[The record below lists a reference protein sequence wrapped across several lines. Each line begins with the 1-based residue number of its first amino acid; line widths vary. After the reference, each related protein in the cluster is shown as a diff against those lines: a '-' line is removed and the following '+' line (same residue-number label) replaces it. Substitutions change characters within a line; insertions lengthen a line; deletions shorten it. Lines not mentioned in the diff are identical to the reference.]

1 MRFGSLTI
9 FLKFILIGKWIFSV
23 HFWVTIYNLPM
34 QKLVLLVSSLAFCL
48 SVNAQTDT
56 TTQALGEVL
65 IQENRIQL
73 PFSKQSRNISLISKR
88 QLETTPARSLAEVL
102 SFVPGVDVRQRGVTG
117 VQSDIS
123 IRGGSFEQT
132 LMLLNGIKLS
142 DPQTG
147 HHMMNIPIPLV
158 NIDRVEVLKGP
169 ASRVFG
175 QNAYAGAINVI
186 TELSDKRYARVQ
198 GYAGDFGMKGINFA
212 GSLPIRNYKQNLAV
226 SYDDSNGHWYNSD
239 YQVSNIF
246 YEGGLDINEK
256 NEVKGMIAYTDR
268 RFGANGFYSSAF
280 PEQWESVQTTLAA
293 LSHSLTQKNFQINTR
308 GYFRRN
314 EDEYVLRRDEPEFY
328 QNFHTTD
335 VYALEV
341 NGYFQ
346 SMLGKTGFGLE
357 TRKEAIE
364 STNLGNHDRVLS
376 GIFLEQLVN
385 IGSQADL
392 RAGVYS
398 NYYSEYGWKHFPGAE
413 LGFQATTDLRLY
425 SGYGISYR
433 IPTYNDLYYV
443 GPTNIGNDQLAPEQA
458 QNLEIGAKWS
468 KSGIFAELVYFNRS
482 TDNLIEWTRPDADTP
497 WQPQNFSE
505 VKFNGIEASLNY
517 RVSPTSRTVQVKEI
531 NFSYN
536 YINADLINQPGIETR
551 YALTALK
558 NQVIGGASIRIGEKL
573 EWNTKMRYVER
584 MHQDPYFLLDMRTD
598 YNRAG
603 KLGFFAEAS
612 NITNEDYMEAG
623 TVQMPGRWFR
633 AGFMLNLE

>member
-1 MRFGSLTI
+1 M
-9 FLKFILIGKWIFSV
+9 
-23 HFWVTIYNLPM
+23 
-34 QKLVLLVSSLAFCL
+34 SSLAFCL

-56 TTQALGEVL
+56 TTQELGEVL

-73 PFSKQSRNISLISKR
+73 PFSKQSRNISLVSKR
-88 QLETTPARSLAEVL
+88 QIETTPARSLAEVL

-147 HHMMNIPIPLV
+147 HHMMNIPVPLV

-212 GSLPIRNYKQNLAV
+212 GSLPIGSYKQNLAI

-246 YEGGLDINEK
+246 YEGGANLNEK
-256 NEVKGMIAYTDR
+256 NELKGMIAYTDR
-268 RFGANGFYSSAF
+268 SFGANGFYSSSF
-280 PEQWESVQTTLAA
+280 PDQWESVQTTLAS
-293 LSHSLTQKNFQINTR
+293 LSHTLTLNNFYLNTR
-308 GYFRRN
+308 GYFRKN
-314 EDEYVLRRDEPEFY
+314 QDEYVLKRNEPSFY

-335 VYALEV
+335 VYALEA
-341 NGYFQ
+341 NGNFETK
-346 SMLGKTGFGLE
+346 LGTTGFGVE
-357 TRKEAIE
+357 TRKETIE
-364 STNLGNHDRVLS
+364 STNLGNRDRVLT
-376 GIFLEQLVN
+376 GIFLEQMVTF
-385 IGSQADL
+385 GSKVDL

-413 LGFQATTDLRLY
+413 LGFQAATDFRLY

-443 GPTNIGNDQLAPEQA
+443 GPTNIGNDQLVPEQA
-458 QNLEIGAKWS
+458 QNFEIGAKWS

-497 WQPQNFSE
+497 WQPQNFSQ

-517 RVSPTSRTVQVKEI
+517 RISPNGKTLHIKEF
-531 NFSYN
+531 NLSYN
-536 YINADLINQPGIETR
+536 YLDADLINQPGIETR

-558 NQVIGGASIRIGEKL
+558 NQLIGGILIGIGQKL
-573 EWNTKMRYVER
+573 EWNTKMRNVER
-584 MHQDPYFLLDMRTD
+584 MNQDPYFLLDMRAD
-598 YNRAG
+598 YNRTG
-603 KLGFFAEAS
+603 KIGFFVEAS
-612 NITNEDYMEAG
+612 NITDTDYVEAG

>member
-1 MRFGSLTI
+1 
-9 FLKFILIGKWIFSV
+9 
-23 HFWVTIYNLPM
+23 M

-56 TTQALGEVL
+56 TTQDLGEVL

-88 QLETTPARSLAEVL
+88 QIETTPARSLAEVL

-147 HHMMNIPIPLV
+147 HHMMNIPVPLV

-169 ASRVFG
+169 ASRIFG

-186 TELSDKRYARVQ
+186 TELSDNKYARVQ
-198 GYAGDFGMKGINFA
+198 GYAGDFGMKGLNFA
-212 GSLPIRNYKQNLAV
+212 GSLPMGNYKQNLAV

-246 YEGGLDINEK
+246 YEGGLDINER
-256 NEVKGMIAYTDR
+256 NELKGMIAYTDR
-268 RFGANGFYSSAF
+268 SFGANGFYSSAF
-280 PEQWESVQTTLAA
+280 PDQWESVQTTLAS
-293 LSHSLTQKNFQINTR
+293 LSHTLNLDNFYLNTR

-314 EDEYVLRRDEPEFY
+314 QDEYVLRRDEPEFY

-335 VYALEV
+335 VYALEA
-341 NGYFQ
+341 NGSFQ

-376 GIFLEQLVN
+376 GIFLEQLVT
-385 IGSQADL
+385 IGKKADL

-443 GPTNIGNDQLAPEQA
+443 GPTNIGNDNLVPEQA
-458 QNLEIGAKWS
+458 QNFEIGAKWS
-468 KSGIFAELVYFNRS
+468 KSGLFAELVYFNRS
-482 TDNLIEWTRPDADTP
+482 TDNLIEWTRPDANTP

-517 RVSPTSRTVQVKEI
+517 RVSPNGKTLHIKEF
-531 NFSYN
+531 NLSYN

-558 NQVIGGASIRIGEKL
+558 NQVIGGVLIGIGQKL
-573 EWNTKMRYVER
+573 EWNTKMRNVER
-584 MHQDPYFLLDMRTD
+584 MNQDPYFLLDMRVD
-598 YNRAG
+598 YNRTS
-603 KLGFFAEAS
+603 KIGFFAEAS
-612 NITNEDYMEAG
+612 NITDTDYMEAG

-633 AGFMLNLE
+633 AGFMLNFE

>member
-1 MRFGSLTI
+1 M
-9 FLKFILIGKWIFSV
+9 
-23 HFWVTIYNLPM
+23 
-34 QKLVLLVSSLAFCL
+34 SSLAFCF

-56 TTQALGEVL
+56 TTQNLGEVL

-88 QLETTPARSLAEVL
+88 QIETAPARSLAEVL
-102 SFVPGVDVRQRGVTG
+102 SFVPGVDVRQRGVSG

-147 HHMMNIPIPLV
+147 HHMMNIPVPLV

-186 TELSDKRYARVQ
+186 TELSDKSYARVQ

-212 GSLPIRNYKQNLAV
+212 GSLPVGIYKQNLAV

-256 NEVKGMIAYTDR
+256 NKLKGMLAYTDR
-268 RFGANGFYSSAF
+268 SFGANGFYSSSF
-280 PEQWESVQTTLAA
+280 PDQWESVQTTLASF
-293 LSHSLTQKNFQINTR
+293 SHTLTLDNFYLNTR

-314 EDEYVLRRDEPEFY
+314 QDEYLLKRNEPEFY

-335 VYALEV
+335 VYALET
-341 NGYFQ
+341 NGNFKTK
-346 SMLGKTGFGLE
+346 LGTTGFGAE

-364 STNLGNHDRVLS
+364 STTLGNRDRVLT
-376 GIFLEQLVN
+376 GIFLEQMVN
-385 IGSQADL
+385 FGSKVDL

-398 NYYSEYGWKHFPGAE
+398 NYYSEYGGKHFPGAE

-443 GPTNIGNDQLAPEQA
+443 GPTNIGNDQLVPEQA
-458 QNLEIGAKWS
+458 QNFEIGAKWS
-468 KSGIFAELVYFNRS
+468 KSGLFSELVYFNRS

-505 VKFNGIEASLNY
+505 VKFNGIEASLYY
-517 RVSPTSRTVQVKEI
+517 RVSPNGRIVQVKELMI
-531 NFSYN
+531 SYN

-558 NQVIGGASIRIGEKL
+558 NQLIGGVLLGIGQKL
-573 EWNTKMRYVER
+573 EWNTKIRNVER
-584 MHQDPYFLLDMRTD
+584 MNQDPYFLLDMRVD
-598 YNRAG
+598 FNRTG
-603 KLGFFAEAS
+603 KIGFFAEAS
-612 NITNEDYMEAG
+612 NITNTDYMEAG

>member
-1 MRFGSLTI
+1 MSALVFSL
-9 FLKFILIGKWIFSV
+9 G
-23 HFWVTIYNLPM
+23 
-34 QKLVLLVSSLAFCL
+34 
-48 SVNAQTDT
+48 VNAQTDT
-56 TTQALGEVL
+56 TTQDLGEVL
-65 IQENRIQL
+65 IQENRIQI
-73 PFSKQSRNISLISKR
+73 PFSKQSRNISLVSKL

-102 SFVPGVDVRQRGVTG
+102 SFVPGVDIRQRGVTG
-117 VQSDIS
+117 VQSDVS

-147 HHMMNIPIPLV
+147 HHMMNIPVPLV

-186 TELSDKRYARVQ
+186 TELSDKRYARIQ

-212 GSLPIRNYKQNLAV
+212 GSLPVGNYKQNLAI

-239 YQVSNIF
+239 YQVSNFF
-246 YEGGLDINEK
+246 YEGGADLNDNNEL
-256 NEVKGMIAYTDR
+256 KGMIAYTDR
-268 RFGANGFYSSAF
+268 SFGANGFYSSSF
-280 PEQWESVQTTLAA
+280 PDQWESVQTTLAS
-293 LSHSLTQKNFQINTR
+293 LSHTLTLNNFYLNTR

-314 EDEYVLRRDEPEFY
+314 QDEYVLKRNEPSFY

-335 VYALEV
+335 VYALEA
-341 NGYFQ
+341 NGKFDTK
-346 SMLGKTGFGLE
+346 LGTTGFGVE

-364 STNLGNHDRVLS
+364 STNLGNRDRVLT
-376 GIFLEQLVN
+376 GIFLEQMVN
-385 IGSQADL
+385 FGSKVDL

-443 GPTNIGNDQLAPEQA
+443 GPTNIGNDQLVPEQA
-458 QNLEIGAKWS
+458 QNFEIGAKWS

-482 TDNLIEWTRPDADTP
+482 TDNLIEWTRPNADTP

-517 RVSPTSRTVQVKEI
+517 RFSPNGRTIQIKEF
-531 NFSYN
+531 NLSYN

-558 NQVIGGASIRIGEKL
+558 NQLIGGVLIRVGQKL
-573 EWNTKMRYVER
+573 EWNTKMRNVER
-584 MHQDPYFLLDMRTD
+584 MNQDPYFLLGMRAD
-598 YNRAG
+598 YNRTG
-603 KLGFFAEAS
+603 KIGFFAEAS
-612 NITNEDYMEAG
+612 NITGTDYVEAG

-633 AGFMLNLE
+633 AGFMLNFE

>member
-1 MRFGSLTI
+1 M
-9 FLKFILIGKWIFSV
+9 K
-23 HFWVTIYNLPM
+23 
-34 QKLVLLVSSLAFCL
+34 KLVLLVSALAICASLY
-48 SVNAQTDT
+48 AQTDT
-56 TTQALGEVL
+56 TTQDLGEVL

-73 PFSKQSRNISLISKR
+73 PFSKQNRNISLISKL
-88 QLETTPARSLAEVL
+88 QIETTPARSLAEIL
-102 SFVPGVDVRQRGVTG
+102 SFVPGVDIRQRGVTG
-117 VQSDIS
+117 VQSDVS

-147 HHMMNIPIPLV
+147 HHMMNIPVPLV

-186 TELSDKRYARVQ
+186 TELSDKRYARIQ

-212 GSLPIRNYKQNLAV
+212 GSLPVGNYKQNLAI

-246 YEGGLDINEK
+246 YEGGVDLNEK
-256 NEVKGMIAYTDR
+256 NALKGMIAYTDR
-268 RFGANGFYSSAF
+268 SFGANGFYSSAF
-280 PEQWESVQTTLAA
+280 PDQWESVQTTLTS
-293 LSHSLTQKNFQINTR
+293 LSHTLTLENFHLNTR

-314 EDEYVLRRDEPEFY
+314 ADEYVLKKNEPEFY
-328 QNFHTTD
+328 KNNHTTD
-335 VYALEV
+335 VFALEA
-341 NGYFQ
+341 NGNFE
-346 SMLGKTGFGLE
+346 SKFGKTGFGLE

-364 STNLGNHDRVLS
+364 STNLGSRDRVLT
-376 GIFLEQLVN
+376 GIFLEQMVN
-385 IGSQADL
+385 FGSKVDL

-413 LGFQATTDLRLY
+413 IGFQATSDLRLY

-433 IPTYNDLYYV
+433 IPTYNDLYYK
-443 GPTNIGNDQLAPEQA
+443 GPTNIGNDQLEPEQA
-458 QNLEIGAKWS
+458 QNFEIGAKWS
-468 KSGIFAELVYFNRS
+468 KSGFFAELVYFNRS
-482 TDNLIEWTRPDADTP
+482 TDNLIEWTRPNADTP
-497 WQPQNFSE
+497 WRPQNFSE
-505 VKFNGIEASLNY
+505 VKFNGIEASLSY
-517 RVSPTSRTVQVKEI
+517 RVSPNGNTIQIKEF
-531 NFSYN
+531 NLSYN

-558 NQVIGGASIRIGEKL
+558 NQMIGGVLVGIGQKL
-573 EWNTKMRYVER
+573 EWSTKMRNVER
-584 MHQDPYFLLDMRTD
+584 MNQDPYFLLDMRVD
-598 YNRAG
+598 YNRTG
-603 KLGFFAEAS
+603 KIGFFAEAS
-612 NITNEDYMEAG
+612 NITDTDYIESG

>member
-1 MRFGSLTI
+1 M
-9 FLKFILIGKWIFSV
+9 K
-23 HFWVTIYNLPM
+23 
-34 QKLVLLVSSLAFCL
+34 KLVLLVSSLAFCL

-56 TTQALGEVL
+56 TTQDLGEVL

-88 QLETTPARSLAEVL
+88 QIETTPARSLAEVL

-147 HHMMNIPIPLV
+147 HHMMNIPVPLV

-186 TELSDKRYARVQ
+186 TELSDKSYARVQ

-212 GSLPIRNYKQNLAV
+212 GSLPVGNYKQNLAV

-246 YEGGLDINEK
+246 YEGGLEINEK
-256 NEVKGMIAYTDR
+256 NDLKGMVAYTDR
-268 RFGANGFYSSAF
+268 NFGANGFYSSSF
-280 PEQWESVQTTLAA
+280 PDQWESVQTTLAS
-293 LSHSLTQKNFQINTR
+293 LSHTLALDNFYLNTR

-314 EDEYVLRRDEPEFY
+314 KDEYVLKRNEPSFY

-335 VYALEV
+335 VYALEA
-341 NGYFQ
+341 NGNFE
-346 SMLGKTGFGLE
+346 SKLGTTGFGVE

-364 STNLGNHDRVLS
+364 STNLGDRDRVLT
-376 GIFLEQLVN
+376 GIFLEQMVN
-385 IGSQADL
+385 FGSKVDL

-443 GPTNIGNDQLAPEQA
+443 GPTNIGNDQLLPEQA
-458 QNLEIGAKWS
+458 QNFEIGAKWS
-468 KSGIFAELVYFNRS
+468 KSGLFAELVYFNRS

-505 VKFNGIEASLNY
+505 VKFNGVEASLNY
-517 RVSPTSRTVQVKEI
+517 RVSPNARTVQVKE
-531 NFSYN
+531 FLLSYN
-536 YINADLINQPGIETR
+536 YINADLINQPGVETR
-551 YALTALK
+551 YAFTALK
-558 NQVIGGASIRIGEKL
+558 NQLIGGVLIGIGQKL
-573 EWNTKMRYVER
+573 EWNTKMRNVER
-584 MHQDPYFLLDMRTD
+584 MNRDPYFILDMRVD
-598 YNRAG
+598 YNRTG
-603 KLGFFAEAS
+603 RFGFFTEAS
-612 NITNEDYMEAG
+612 NITNADYMEAG

-633 AGFMLNLE
+633 AGFMLNFE

>member
-1 MRFGSLTI
+1 M
-9 FLKFILIGKWIFSV
+9 
-23 HFWVTIYNLPM
+23 
-34 QKLVLLVSSLAFCL
+34 SSLAFCL
-48 SVNAQTDT
+48 SVNAQTDSI
-56 TTQALGEVL
+56 TQDLGEVL

-88 QLETTPARSLAEVL
+88 QIETTPARSLAEVL

-147 HHMMNIPIPLV
+147 HHMMNIPVPLV

-169 ASRVFG
+169 ASRIFG

-198 GYAGDFGMKGINFA
+198 GYAGDFG
-212 GSLPIRNYKQNLAV
+212 
-226 SYDDSNGHWYNSD
+226 
-239 YQVSNIF
+239 
-246 YEGGLDINEK
+246 INEK
-256 NEVKGMIAYTDR
+256 NELKGMIAYTDR
-268 RFGANGFYSSAF
+268 SFGANGFYASTF
-280 PEQWESVQTTLAA
+280 PDQWESIQTTLAS
-293 LSHSLTQKNFQINTR
+293 LSHTLSLDNFFLNTR

-314 EDEYVLRRDEPEFY
+314 QDEYLLRRNEPEFY
-328 QNFHTTD
+328 KNNHTTD
-335 VYALEV
+335 VFALEA
-341 NGYFQ
+341 NGNFQ
-346 SMLGKTGFGLE
+346 TKLGKTGFGLE

-364 STNLGNHDRVLS
+364 STNLGDHDRILT

-385 IGSQADL
+385 FGSKVDL
-392 RAGVYS
+392 RAGLYS

-443 GPTNIGNDQLAPEQA
+443 GPTNIGNDQLLPEQA
-458 QNLEIGAKWS
+458 QNFEIGAKWS
-468 KSGIFAELVYFNRS
+468 KSGIFAEFVYFNRS
-482 TDNLIEWTRPDADTP
+482 TDNLIEWTRPAADMP

-505 VKFNGIEASLNY
+505 VRFNGIEASLNY
-517 RVSPTSRTVQVKEI
+517 RVSPNGRTIQVKE
-531 NFSYN
+531 FMVSYN
-536 YINADLINQPGIETR
+536 YINADVINQPGIETR

-558 NQVIGGASIRIGEKL
+558 NQVIGGVLIGIGQKL
-573 EWNTKMRYVER
+573 EWNTKMRNVER
-584 MHQDPYFLLDMRTD
+584 MNQDPYFLLDMRVD
-598 YNRAG
+598 YNRTG
-603 KLGFFAEAS
+603 KIGFFAEAS
-612 NITNEDYMEAG
+612 NITDTDYMEAG

-633 AGFMLNLE
+633 AGFMLNFE